1 VDVVLTI
8 GGLVAIAGDA
18 VWRARRRHA
27 RQRRLMHLA
36 DRAGLRFAAV
46 DPDGDTAWLPFRWA
60 LEGTW
65 LAAENLVSYRDDDV
79 LAFDLVLEEPV
90 SASEGRPRRSWHS
103 CAAVPIEAACPP
115 MLIRPQQPV
124 DGLAEAFT
132 GPALDLDLEAFNRR
146 FTVRCDDRRFAVAC
160 CDQRM
165 IRAILTLP
173 PGVAVA
179 TNEDR
184 LLLLADELPPPQV
197 VLLLEAARRVRDAVP
212 PVLTS
217 LYPPR
222 PARSPFEERWL
233 QGRWSPDPIGRE

>member
-1 VDVVLTI
+1 VDVALTVV
-8 GGLVAIAGDA
+8 GVVAIAGYA
-18 VWRARRRHA
+18 AWRAWRRHA
-27 RQRRLMHLA
+27 RQRRLMHVA

-46 DPDGDTAWLPFRWA
+46 DLDGAVAWLPFRWA
-60 LEGTW
+60 LDGTW
-65 LAAENLVSYRDDDV
+65 LGAENLVSYRDDDV

-90 SASEGRPRRSWHS
+90 SASEGRPRRSRHT
-103 CAAVPIEAACPP
+103 CAAIPVEAGCPP
-115 MLIRPQQPV
+115 MLIRPQHPI

-132 GPALDLDLEAFNRR
+132 SAAIDLDLEVFNRR

-165 IRAILTLP
+165 MRAILTLP

-197 VLLLEAARRVRDAVP
+197 LLLLEAARRVRDAVP
-212 PVLTS
+212 AVLTS

-222 PARSPFEERWL
+222 PARSPFEDRWL
-233 QGRWSPDPIGRE
+233 QGHWSPDPIGRE